1 MTHIPGTKIAVVS
14 RCAWTL
20 YNFRAGLIRALMREG
35 AEVITGGAGG
45 DGYEDKVK
53 QLGVPF
59 FELPIDKRGINPVA
73 DLRLLLALY
82 HWYRAGSPSIVHHF
96 TIKPIVYGSVAAK
109 LARVPIIV
117 NTVTGLGYVFTDQD
131 RGWLT
136 NLVRG
141 LYQIAFSVSDHI
153 FFQNNED
160 RKFFEGHNGKLSG
173 KVAVIPGSGV
183 DCNFFSLRREL
194 IKTRERRIM
203 FLMVSRVLKDKGIY
217 EFVEAGRLVKKLY
230 PDTTLRLLG
239 RRDERNP
246 SVVSMKDLE
255 QWQAEGILEWLGEV
269 EDVRPFL
276 AEADVVVLPS
286 YREGTPRSLL
296 EAAAMG
302 KPLIAT
308 DVPGC
313 SEIVIQGRTG
323 LLVQPKDSTGL
334 AKAMIQM
341 IENPLTR
348 LEMGREA
355 RRKVEK
361 EFEETIVIEKV
372 LDAYEGLLKAK
383 RRRGERL

>member
-1 MTHIPGTKIAVVS
+1 MSRISGTRIAVVS

-20 YNFRAGLIRALMREG
+20 YNFRAGLIRALVREG

-45 DGYEDKVK
+45 DGYENKVK
-53 QLGVPF
+53 RLGVSF
-59 FELPIDKRGINPVA
+59 FDLPVDKRGINPVA
-73 DLRLLLALY
+73 DLRLISTLY
-82 HWYRAGSPSIVHHF
+82 RWYRAEHPNIVHHF
-96 TIKPIVYGSVAAK
+96 TIKPVIYGSIAGK
-109 LARVPIIV
+109 LARIPIII

-136 NLVRG
+136 MLVRAM
-141 LYQIAFSVSDHI
+141 YQGAFSASDHV
-153 FFQNNED
+153 FFQNLED
-160 RKFFEGHNGKLSG
+160 REFFGRYNNRLSG
-173 KVAVIPGSGV
+173 KVSVLPGSGV
-183 DCNFFSLRREL
+183 DCDLFSPRQEL
-194 IKTRERRIM
+194 TKTREDGTN
-203 FLMVSRVLKDKGIY
+203 FLMVSRVLKDKGVY

-230 PDTTLRLLG
+230 PDTTLKLLG

-255 QWQAEGILEWLGEV
+255 QWHAEGILEWLGEV

-296 EAAAMG
+296 EAAAMQ

-313 SEIVIQGRTG
+313 REIVIQGKTG
-323 LLVQPKDSTGL
+323 LLVQPKDSKGL
-334 AKAMIQM
+334 ARAMIKM
-341 IENPLTR
+341 IENPLMR
-348 LEMGREA
+348 LQMGREG

-361 EFEETIVIEKV
+361 EFDETIVIEKV
-372 LDAYEGLLKAK
+372 LDTYKGLLETKK
-383 RRRGERL
+383 DMRGRV